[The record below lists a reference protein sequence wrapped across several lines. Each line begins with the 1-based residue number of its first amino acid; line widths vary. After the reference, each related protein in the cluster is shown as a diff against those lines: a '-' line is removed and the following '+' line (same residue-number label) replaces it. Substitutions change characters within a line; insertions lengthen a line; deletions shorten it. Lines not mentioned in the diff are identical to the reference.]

1 MRGDFHNWYWRHCS
15 NAPTISVSDASRFV
29 YQLPFFLVGPKSK
42 PYKPYLNMTKPYTV
56 FTWTIF
62 LISLACYLVTIVF
75 VQTFM
80 IVKEH
85 RDPDITKWIISY
97 IGILSFQAAPPSVA
111 TPKSPTLALLFQ
123 VWLVASFLL
132 VAGYE
137 CNLRANIIVKE
148 YEAPIETDVDILN
161 RGVQLHV
168 SKGSIFAPL
177 FRHSP
182 NAIRRTLGQQMDE
195 NENYYPLNG
204 GLIPEAYEKCIK
216 DNGDVFLGNDMMTRA
231 MFPTFE
237 ERHGEQPYRIG
248 RVNFEPDTYSSFV
261 ITKGQRRLRK
271 EVDSVIRGLTEGGI
285 IHQLIKSYI
294 KPQHL
299 VRNDVQ
305 DEVLKPFTMEQ
316 VFGAF
321 VVFLCGQTL
330 ASFVLLLEMVAFP
343 KAKSASPQF
352 GSSIIQVQSVHD
364 QAYYKWK

>member
-1 MRGDFHNWYWRHCS
+1 
-15 NAPTISVSDASRFV
+15 
-29 YQLPFFLVGPKSK
+29 
-42 PYKPYLNMTKPYTV
+42 MTKPYTV

-168 SKGSIFAPL
+168 SKGS
-177 FRHSP
+177 
-182 NAIRRTLGQQMDE
+182 
-195 NENYYPLNG
+195 
-204 GLIPEAYEKCIK
+204 
-216 DNGDVFLGNDMMTRA
+216 
-231 MFPTFE
+231 
-237 ERHGEQPYRIG
+237 
-248 RVNFEPDTYSSFV
+248 
-261 ITKGQRRLRK
+261 QRRLRK